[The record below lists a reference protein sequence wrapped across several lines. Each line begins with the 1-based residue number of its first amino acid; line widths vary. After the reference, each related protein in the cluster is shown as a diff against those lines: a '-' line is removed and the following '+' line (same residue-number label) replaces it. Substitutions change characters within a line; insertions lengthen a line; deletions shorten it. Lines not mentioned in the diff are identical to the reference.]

1 MKKALILGVSGT
13 IGQAI
18 AKKIIDEGY
27 TVYGTFHKNELSG
40 DLLKSKNIKLYSLD
54 FSRIEEID
62 KYFESIRQVK
72 LDFIVNT
79 IANPC
84 VFDKFERINI
94 NTFEAD
100 FKVNVL
106 NYIYLLQKVVPNL
119 NQNSNIIFILTDM
132 IHNPK
137 SYFSSYIS
145 SKHALLGLMKCLSQ
159 EFKSKKIRVNS
170 VSPGIMDTNFTWNL
184 RVGEKVLKIPEKK
197 NQQFVNPINVAETI
211 IRILK
216 DETINGVDVEVKT

>member
-1 MKKALILGVSGT
+1 MKNALILGVSG
-13 IGQAI
+13 ILGQAI
-18 AKKIIDEGY
+18 AKKIINEGY
-27 TVYGTFHKNELSG
+27 TVFGTFHKNELPIGLINSQ
-40 DLLKSKNIKLYSLD
+40 KIKLFKLD

-62 KYFESIRQVK
+62 KYFESIKQVK
-72 LDFIVNT
+72 FDFIVNT

-84 VFDKFERINI
+84 VFDKFEKIKINI
-94 NTFEAD
+94 FEDD

-106 NYIYLLQKVVPNL
+106 NYIYFLQKAIPNL

-145 SKHALLGLMKCLSQ
+145 SKYALLGLMKCLSQ
-159 EFKSKKIRVNS
+159 ELKSKNIRVNS
-170 VSPGIMDTNFTWNL
+170 LSPGIMNTKFTWNL
-184 RVGEKVLKIPEKK
+184 NIGGKVLKIPEKK
-197 NQQFVNPINVAETI
+197 NQQFVNPINVAESI

-216 DETINGVDVEVKT
+216 DETINGFDMEVKT